1 MIKYFF
7 LFLFFCNQSFAL
19 EKWVIDDSKSL
30 INFSIP
36 VLFTEDIKGNFKRF
50 KGIVNADRKNSKG
63 VVNIEVDIES
73 MTTNYDLDYADLIK
87 GDTFFNVV
95 KFPIASIKTKD
106 FIINKKDNTA
116 NAFVTLNIKGKE
128 KDYKIPLSYNLE
140 GKDKATA
147 KGSFNFN
154 RSDFE
159 IGTGVWSSTLV
170 LKDEVTINVSLSLDK
185 VK

>member
-7 LFLFFCNQSFAL
+7 LFLFFCSQSFAL

-50 KGIVNADRKNSKG
+50 KGIVNVDRKNSKG

-87 GDTFFNVV
+87 GDIFFNVV
-95 KFPIASIKTKD
+95 KFPIASIK
-106 FIINKKDNTA
+106 
-116 NAFVTLNIKGKE
+116 NIKFTSP
-128 KDYKIPLSYNLE
+128 YI
-140 GKDKATA
+140 
-147 KGSFNFN
+147 F
-154 RSDFE
+154 
-159 IGTGVWSSTLV
+159 
-170 LKDEVTINVSLSLDK
+170 
-185 VK
+185 

>member
-1 MIKYFF
+1 LIKYFF

-19 EKWVIDDSKSL
+19 EKWIINDSKSS

-36 VLFTEDIKGNFKRF
+36 VLFAEDIKGNFKRF
-50 KGIVNADRKNSKG
+50 KGLVNADRENLKG

-87 GDTFFNVV
+87 GEIFFDVV
-95 KFPIASIKTKD
+95 KFPKASIKTKD
-106 FIINKKDNTA
+106 FVINKDNTA

-140 GKDKATA
+140 AKDKATA

-159 IGTGVWSSTLV
+159 IGTGVWSPTLI
-170 LKDEVTINVSLSLDK
+170 LKDEVTVNVSLSLDK

>member
-19 EKWVIDDSKSL
+19 EKWIINDSKSS

-36 VLFTEDIKGNFKRF
+36 VLFAEDIKGNFKRF
-50 KGIVNADRKNSKG
+50 KGLVNADRENLKG

-87 GDTFFNVV
+87 GEIFFDVV
-95 KFPIASIKTKD
+95 KFPKASIKTKD
-106 FIINKKDNTA
+106 FVINKDNTA

-159 IGTGVWSSTLV
+159 IGTGVWSPTLI
-170 LKDEVTINVSLSLDK
+170 LKDEVTVNVSLSLDK

>member
-1 MIKYFF
+1 LIKYFF

-19 EKWVIDDSKSL
+19 EKWIINDSKSS

-36 VLFTEDIKGNFKRF
+36 VLFAEDIKGNFKRF
-50 KGIVNADRKNSKG
+50 KGLVNADRENLKG

-87 GDTFFNVV
+87 GEIFFDVV
-95 KFPIASIKTKD
+95 KFPKASIKTKD
-106 FIINKKDNTA
+106 FVINKDNTA

-159 IGTGVWSSTLV
+159 IGTGVWSPTLI
-170 LKDEVTINVSLSLDK
+170 LKDEVTVNVSLSLDK

>member
-1 MIKYFF
+1 LIKYFF

-19 EKWVIDDSKSL
+19 EKWIINDSKSS

-36 VLFTEDIKGNFKRF
+36 VLFAEDIKGNFKRF
-50 KGIVNADRKNSKG
+50 KGLVNADRENLKG

-87 GDTFFNVV
+87 GEIFFDVV
-95 KFPIASIKTKD
+95 KFPKASIKTKD
-106 FIINKKDNTA
+106 FVINKDNTA

-128 KDYKIPLSYNLE
+128 KDYKILLSYNLE

-159 IGTGVWSSTLV
+159 IGTGVWSPTLI
-170 LKDEVTINVSLSLDK
+170 LKDEVTVNVSLSLDK